1 MGVGAVGI
9 TVYSSRELK
18 ENLMGKGD
26 LGKTYSDGEVI
37 TRQGDV
43 GECMY
48 VIQKGKVQVVL
59 EKDGV
64 ETPIRVADEGEFMG
78 EMAIFDRE
86 QRSATLRAVGEARL
100 LTIDKKNFL
109 KRIHKDPSLAF
120 QLVRTMSKRIRE
132 LSDEIA
138 RLKINVNREQVAI
151 DVRENSDH

>member
-1 MGVGAVGI
+1 
-9 TVYSSRELK
+9 
-18 ENLMGKGD
+18 MGKGD

-37 TRQGDV
+37 TRQGDA

-48 VIQKGKVQVVL
+48 VIQQGKVQVLV

-64 ETPIRVADEGEFMG
+64 ETPLRVANEGEFMG

-86 QRSATLRAVGEARL
+86 KRSATLRALGEARL

-120 QLVRTMSKRIRE
+120 RLVQTMSKRIRD
-132 LSDEIA
+132 LSDEVA
-138 RLKINVNREQVAI
+138 RLKLNLNREEEVV
-151 DVRENSDH
+151 DERGNRDH